1 MRKFAML
8 AVVTVMLMGLLA
20 GCRGSGNE
28 TSAPTTAAPTTMAPT
43 TTQAPT
49 TTMATLPDTTSNIIT
64 EASEA
69 ITLERK
75 IPDMDFICE
84 SENRLWGCSNDA
96 QTIYEGYALLKG
108 GDVMTTYTTTGAIHH
123 RMVREDAV
131 VVRNSK
137 VTWAVR
143 VCMVH
148 THTVMKMACKHQTKR
163 SLMPVQLVFGRTPK
177 TICLS

>member
-69 ITLERK
+69 ID
-75 IPDMDFICE
+75 DMLPG
-84 SENRLWGCSNDA
+84 N
-96 QTIYEGYALLKG
+96 QG
-108 GDVMTTYTTTGAIHH
+108 GEARRGPLRPMG
-123 RMVREDAV
+123 
-131 VVRNSK
+131 
-137 VTWAVR
+137 
-143 VCMVH
+143 
-148 THTVMKMACKHQTKR
+148 
-163 SLMPVQLVFGRTPK
+163 
-177 TICLS
+177 